1 MARRIKRSLGMEE
14 GRGPGDFVLDRDPAP
29 TQKGADSANFR
40 LMSIGAKRLDR
51 SGYHLVRK

>member
-29 TQKGADSANFR
+29 TQKGGGLRQFSPHVYWGQTAR
-40 LMSIGAKRLDR
+40 
-51 SGYHLVRK
+51 

>member
-1 MARRIKRSLGMEE
+1 MEE